1 MPNYS
6 KNDIILVGYPFSD
19 LSFTKVRP
27 GIVISVL
34 HPSQDVF
41 ITPLTS
47 RTQNL
52 LPGEFVLR
60 EWQQAGLNTV
70 TAVKRGIFTLER
82 SLIIKKI
89 GTLSQTD
96 RNLLNNSLCRWLG
109 LSQNLKRL

>member
-1 MPNYS
+1 MIFMPNYS
-6 KNDIILVGYPFSD
+6 KNDVILVGYPFSD
-19 LSFTKVRP
+19 LTTTKVRP
-27 GIVISVL
+27 GIVISVP

-70 TAVKRGIFTLER
+70 TAVKRGIFTLEQ

-89 GTLSQTD
+89 GVLSQID
-96 RNLLNNSLCRWLG
+96 RTLLDNSLSSWLG
-109 LSQNLKRL
+109 L

>member
-1 MPNYS
+1 MPSYS
-6 KNDIILVGYPFSD
+6 KNDVILVSYPFSN
-19 LSFTKVRP
+19 LSATKIRP
-27 GIVISVL
+27 GIVISVS

-41 ITPLTS
+41 IVPLTS

-70 TAVKRGIFTLER
+70 TAVKRGIFTLEQ

-89 GTLSQTD
+89 GVLSSID
-96 RNLLNNSLCRWLG
+96 RNLLTNSLCSWLG
-109 LSQNLKRL
+109 LPQNLN